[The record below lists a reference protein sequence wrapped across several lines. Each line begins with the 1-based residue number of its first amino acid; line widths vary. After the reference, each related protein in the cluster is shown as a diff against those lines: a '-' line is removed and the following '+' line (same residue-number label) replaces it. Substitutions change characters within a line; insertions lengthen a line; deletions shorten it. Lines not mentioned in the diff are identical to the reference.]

1 MKITK
6 AKLKQII
13 KEELEVVLT
22 NEEVEEMFGEE
33 VRAQVEAMESEEITK
48 EAIMEEIQSDPA
60 LLDAI
65 EKLTDSIDGL
75 DVSIDFLSAAFTG
88 ESGISIGAAQRQ
100 LGRAYRPKVR
110 PTPPPMAEALGMDQ
124 EAQLSTKVV
133 PLLMQIAGGNKSV
146 AIEMVDELSS
156 LIDQLPDEEDLDE
169 GLFGGKFGDKK
180 PTPKSGK
187 KRAMTDREKEKINRF
202 LKATGGKEI
211 DERKLSKGEEKEKEK
226 IVKGMK
232 KSKKDF
238 KKRYGDDAESVMYA
252 TATKIAKDK
261 K

>member
-13 KEELEVVLT
+13 KEELQVVLT

-33 VRAQVEAMESEEITK
+33 VRAEVEAMESKEITK
-48 EAIMEEIQSDPA
+48 ETILEEIRSDPK

-65 EKLTDSIDGL
+65 EKLTDSIGEL

-110 PTPPPMAEALGMDQ
+110 PAAAPM
-124 EAQLSTKVV
+124 
-133 PLLMQIAGGNKSV
+133 
-146 AIEMVDELSS
+146 
-156 LIDQLPDEEDLDE
+156 DEEL
-169 GLFGGKFGDKK
+169 
-180 PTPKSGK
+180 
-187 KRAMTDREKEKINRF
+187 
-202 LKATGGKEI
+202 
-211 DERKLSKGEEKEKEK
+211 DERKLTEPEKKEKEK
-226 IVKGMK
+226 VVKGMK
-232 KSKKDF
+232 KSKSDF
-238 KKRYGDDAESVMYA
+238 KKRYGKDAESVMYA
-252 TATKIAKDK
+252 TATKIAKEK